1 MTPNEVITE
10 VRRLIQDTRTPFR
23 YSDTVLLGFVNQTIK
38 RMVILRPDLF
48 TVITD
53 VPTVANTVIQSLPS
67 DSVRLVEIFSVTNG
81 GAVIEVSREVIDQTT
96 PDWTGGPPDVPV
108 NFMRHPRNPNQFFI
122 YPRPYAGVQLV
133 AEYVQSPSTYN
144 LDDAIGLPDAY
155 FSVLVDGTVFLAES
169 VDNEHV
175 NSGRAKLFQESF
187 IQQLGVALQSRT
199 LTDTES
205 GSGGP
210 AQREN

>member
-48 TVITD
+48 TIIAD
-53 VPTVANTVIQSLPS
+53 VPTVAGTVLQTLPS
-67 DSVRLVEIFSVTNG
+67 DSVRLVEIFSVKNG
-81 GAVIEVSREVIDQTT
+81 EAVVEVSREVIDQTT
-96 PDWTGGPPDVPV
+96 PDWISVAPDVPV
-108 NFMRHPRNPNQFFI
+108 NFMRHPRNPNRFFV
-122 YPRPYAGVQLV
+122 YPRPRSGVELV
-133 AEYVQSPSTYN
+133 AEYVQSPSTYD
-144 LDDAIGLPDAY
+144 LTDPIDLPDGY

-175 NSGRAKLFQESF
+175 SSGRAKMFQESF
-187 IQQLGVALQSRT
+187 VQQLGVALQSRS
-199 LTDTES
+199 LTDTEN
-205 GSGGP
+205 GSGRPTQEG
-210 AQREN
+210 